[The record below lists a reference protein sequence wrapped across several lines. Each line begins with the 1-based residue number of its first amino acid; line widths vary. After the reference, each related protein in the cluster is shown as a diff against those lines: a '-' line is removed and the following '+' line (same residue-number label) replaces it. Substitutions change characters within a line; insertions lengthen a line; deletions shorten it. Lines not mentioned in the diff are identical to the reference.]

1 MRRTFADELLKH
13 AKKDKD
19 IILITFDLGYKMWDE
34 FRDTFP
40 NQFYNLGASE
50 FAGMGVA
57 VGMALENKKVFVYS
71 ITTFLLYRPYEMIR
85 NYISHEKIP
94 VRLVAGGRDFDY
106 HVDGWSHHSPE
117 AKQVLNTLP
126 NIIQYW
132 PETKEEIPLLVEKM
146 VKSNLPQ
153 FISLKRQL

>member
-40 NQFYNLGASE
+40 NQFYNLGTSE

-71 ITTFLLYRPYEMIR
+71 ITTFCQ
-85 NYISHEKIP
+85 S
-94 VRLVAGGRDFDY
+94 
-106 HVDGWSHHSPE
+106 
-117 AKQVLNTLP
+117 
-126 NIIQYW
+126 
-132 PETKEEIPLLVEKM
+132 
-146 VKSNLPQ
+146 
-153 FISLKRQL
+153 

>member
-40 NQFYNLGASE
+40 NQFYNLGTSE

-126 NIIQYW
+126 NIIQCW
-132 PETKEEIPLLVEKM
+132 PETKEEIPLLVKKM
-146 VKSNLPQ
+146 VENNKPT
-153 FISLKRQL
+153 FISLRR